1 MEVDLNVL
9 AIEHEPFQF
18 HYLNKR
24 WRSPAKKALP
34 MVLDAMQQSTTVA
47 SIQSQREMQNHP
59 TFPAI
64 PEVQQSITLASI
76 QIHREMQHAQL
87 LDKSPISDLQ
97 DLQNAM
103 FWTPLPTHWFFSNF
117 GLRNQ
122 WIMFFCKSFC
132 FAIDRYNIGY
142 FNLLNC
148 TLISYCCYLTSL
160 FLFQVYTPPTYIW
173 QFGLLFIVLTFMWMD
188 HLKSEFTVHSTLN
201 SLHLWWIFL
210 WLIHIS

>member
-1 MEVDLNVL
+1 
-9 AIEHEPFQF
+9 
-18 HYLNKR
+18 
-24 WRSPAKKALP
+24 

-103 FWTPLPTHWFFSNF
+103 F
-117 GLRNQ
+117 
-122 WIMFFCKSFC
+122 
-132 FAIDRYNIGY
+132 
-142 FNLLNC
+142 
-148 TLISYCCYLTSL
+148 
-160 FLFQVYTPPTYIW
+160 
-173 QFGLLFIVLTFMWMD
+173 
-188 HLKSEFTVHSTLN
+188 
-201 SLHLWWIFL
+201 
-210 WLIHIS
+210 